1 MSATEERAKAEF
13 DRQTA
18 TADGKKTEAQERAA
32 GTNPTLAQAKGKMT
46 EMGDQAS
53 AVVDDAKAK
62 MHEMSNSADNKASGA
77 SS

>member
-1 MSATEERAKAEF
+1 
-13 DRQTA
+13 
-18 TADGKKTEAQERAA
+18 
-32 GTNPTLAQAKGKMT
+32 MT

-62 MHEMSNSADNKASGA
+62 MHGKKMSGLHSFCVCVCVCVCRLHRLTFALTLSHTEMSNSADNKASGA